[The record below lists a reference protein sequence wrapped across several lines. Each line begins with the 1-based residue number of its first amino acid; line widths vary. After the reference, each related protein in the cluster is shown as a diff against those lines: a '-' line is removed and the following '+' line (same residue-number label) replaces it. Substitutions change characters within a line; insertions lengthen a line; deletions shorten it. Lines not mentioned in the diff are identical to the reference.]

1 MEQFSERD
9 LNRFNPVKQ
18 VNEAGEDG
26 YHPGQG
32 SVEENEDD
40 IKMTSYLVVKMTS
53 YLWSSKPITDI
64 YGWMWD

>member
-32 SVEENEDD
+32 SVEENQDD

-53 YLWSSKPITDI
+53 YL
-64 YGWMWD
+64 